1 MAIFWFTGQP
11 HAGKTTLAKHLKT
24 ALTIRNNLKLIY
36 MVDGDDLRRIIN
48 NKDYS
53 EDGRR
58 ENISKAYAIARF
70 LHKDDEHDVILAV
83 VSPFRDL
90 REDLKLDNNVVEV
103 YIHTS
108 DIRGR
113 ENFHVGNYEEPLI
126 DFISIDTSGVDEMTS
141 MNELLEK
148 IQQKHK
154 ENGN

>member
-1 MAIFWFTGQP
+1 MIYSFTGQP
-11 HAGKTTLAKHLKT
+11 HAGKTTLAKHLKNVLEFT
-24 ALTIRNNLKLIY
+24 NPEKKVFII
-36 MVDGDDLRRIIN
+36 DGDDLRRILN

-53 EDGRR
+53 EAGRR
-58 ENISKAYAIARF
+58 DNISKAYAIARF
-70 LHKDDEHDVILAV
+70 LHKDEEHDVILAV

-103 YIHTS
+103 YVHTT
-108 DIRGR
+108 DVRGR

-148 IQQKHK
+148 IQQKQK

>member
-1 MAIFWFTGQP
+1 MIYSFTGQP
-11 HAGKTTLAKHLKT
+11 HAGKTTLAKHLKNV
-24 ALTIRNNLKLIY
+24 LEFNNPEKKVFII
-36 MVDGDDLRRIIN
+36 DGDDLRKILN

-53 EDGRR
+53 EAGRR
-58 ENISKAYAIARF
+58 DNISKAYAIARY

-103 YIHTS
+103 YVHTS

-113 ENFHVGNYEEPLI
+113 ENFHVSNYEEPLI

-141 MNELLEK
+141 VNELLEK
-148 IQQKHK
+148 IKQKHK

>member
-1 MAIFWFTGQP
+1 MIYSFTGQP
-11 HAGKTTLAKHLKT
+11 HAGKTTLAKHLKNV
-24 ALTIRNNLKLIY
+24 LKFNNPEKKAFII
-36 MVDGDDLRRIIN
+36 DGDDLRKILN

-53 EDGRR
+53 EAGRR
-58 ENISKAYAIARF
+58 DNISKAYAIARY

-103 YIHTS
+103 YVHTS

-113 ENFHVGNYEEPLI
+113 ENFHVSNYEEPLI

-141 MNELLEK
+141 VNELLEK

>member
-1 MAIFWFTGQP
+1 MIYSFTGQP
-11 HAGKTTLAKHLKT
+11 HAGKTTLAKHLKNV
-24 ALTIRNNLKLIY
+24 LEFNNPEKKVFII
-36 MVDGDDLRRIIN
+36 DGDDLRRILN

-53 EDGRR
+53 DAGRR
-58 ENISKAYAIARF
+58 DNISKAYAIARF
-70 LHKDDEHDVILAV
+70 LHKDEENDVILAV

-103 YIHTS
+103 YVHTT

-126 DFISIDTSGVDEMTS
+126 DFLSIDTSGVDEMTS

>member
-1 MAIFWFTGQP
+1 MIYSFTGQP
-11 HAGKTTLAKHLKT
+11 HAGKTTLAKHLKNV
-24 ALTIRNNLKLIY
+24 LEFNNPEKKVFII
-36 MVDGDDLRRIIN
+36 DGDDLRKILN

-53 EDGRR
+53 EAGRR
-58 ENISKAYAIARF
+58 DNISKAYAIARY
-70 LHKDDEHDVILAV
+70 LHKDDEYDVILAV

-103 YIHTS
+103 YVHTS

-113 ENFHVGNYEEPLI
+113 ENFHVSNYEEPLI

-141 MNELLEK
+141 VNELLEK
-148 IQQKHK
+148 IKQKHK

>member
-1 MAIFWFTGQP
+1 MIYSFTGQP
-11 HAGKTTLAKHLKT
+11 HAGKTTLAKHLKNV
-24 ALTIRNNLKLIY
+24 LEFNNPEKKAFII
-36 MVDGDDLRRIIN
+36 DGDDLRKILN

-53 EDGRR
+53 EAGRR
-58 ENISKAYAIARF
+58 DNISKAYAIARY

-103 YIHTS
+103 YVHTS

-113 ENFHVGNYEEPLI
+113 ENFHVSNYEEPLT

-141 MNELLEK
+141 VNELLEK
-148 IQQKHK
+148 IKQKHK

>member
-1 MAIFWFTGQP
+1 MIYSFTGQP
-11 HAGKTTLAKHLKT
+11 HAGKTTLAKHLKNV
-24 ALTIRNNLKLIY
+24 LEFNNPEKKAFII
-36 MVDGDDLRRIIN
+36 DGDDLRKILN

-53 EDGRR
+53 EAGRR
-58 ENISKAYAIARF
+58 DNISKAYAIARY

-103 YIHTS
+103 YVHTS

-113 ENFHVGNYEEPLI
+113 ENFHVSNYEEPLI
-126 DFISIDTSGVDEMTS
+126 DFISIDTSDVDEMTS
-141 MNELLEK
+141 VNELLEK
-148 IQQKHK
+148 IKQKHK

>member
-1 MAIFWFTGQP
+1 MIYSFTGQP
-11 HAGKTTLAKHLKT
+11 HAGKTTLAKHLKNV
-24 ALTIRNNLKLIY
+24 LEFNNPEKKVFII
-36 MVDGDDLRRIIN
+36 DGDDLRRILN

-53 EDGRR
+53 EAGRR
-58 ENISKAYAIARF
+58 DNISKAYAIARF
-70 LHKDDEHDVILAV
+70 LHKDEENDVILAV

-103 YIHTS
+103 YVHTT

-126 DFISIDTSGVDEMTS
+126 DFLSIDTSGVDEMTS

-148 IQQKHK
+148 IQKKHK

>member
-1 MAIFWFTGQP
+1 MIYSFTGQP
-11 HAGKTTLAKHLKT
+11 HAGKTTLAKHLKNV
-24 ALTIRNNLKLIY
+24 LEFNNPEKKAFII
-36 MVDGDDLRRIIN
+36 DGDDLRKILN

-53 EDGRR
+53 EAGRR
-58 ENISKAYAIARF
+58 DNISKAYAIARY

-103 YIHTS
+103 YVHTS

-113 ENFHVGNYEEPLI
+113 ENFHVSNYEEPLI

-141 MNELLEK
+141 VNELLEK
-148 IQQKHK
+148 IKQKHK

>member
-1 MAIFWFTGQP
+1 MIYSFTGQP
-11 HAGKTTLAKHLKT
+11 HAGKTTLAKHLKNV
-24 ALTIRNNLKLIY
+24 LEFNNPEKKVFII
-36 MVDGDDLRRIIN
+36 DGDDLRKILN

-53 EDGRR
+53 EAGRR
-58 ENISKAYAIARF
+58 DNISKAYAIARY

-103 YIHTS
+103 YVHTS

-113 ENFHVGNYEEPLI
+113 ENFHVSNYEEPLI
-126 DFISIDTSGVDEMTS
+126 DFISIDTSDVDEMTS
-141 MNELLEK
+141 VNELLEK
-148 IQQKHK
+148 IKQKHK

>member
-1 MAIFWFTGQP
+1 MIYSFTGQP
-11 HAGKTTLAKHLKT
+11 HAGKTTLAKHLKNV
-24 ALTIRNNLKLIY
+24 LEFNNPEKKVFII
-36 MVDGDDLRRIIN
+36 DGDDLRRILN

-53 EDGRR
+53 EAGRR
-58 ENISKAYAIARF
+58 DNISKAYAIARF

>member
-1 MAIFWFTGQP
+1 MIYSFTGQP
-11 HAGKTTLAKHLKT
+11 HAGKTTLAKHLKNV
-24 ALTIRNNLKLIY
+24 LEFNNPEKKVFII
-36 MVDGDDLRRIIN
+36 DGDDLRKILK

-53 EDGRR
+53 DAGRR
-58 ENISKAYAIARF
+58 DNISKAYAIARF
-70 LHKDDEHDVILAV
+70 LHKDEENDVILAV

-103 YIHTS
+103 YVHTT

-126 DFISIDTSGVDEMTS
+126 DFISIDTSGVDEMTT

>member
-1 MAIFWFTGQP
+1 MIYSFTGQP
-11 HAGKTTLAKHLKT
+11 HAGKTTLAKHLKNV
-24 ALTIRNNLKLIY
+24 LEFNNPEKKVFII
-36 MVDGDDLRRIIN
+36 DGDDLRKILN

-53 EDGRR
+53 EAGRR
-58 ENISKAYAIARF
+58 DNISKAYAIARF
-70 LHKDDEHDVILAV
+70 LHKDEENDVILAV

-90 REDLKLDNNVVEV
+90 REDLKLDNNVIEV
-103 YIHTS
+103 YIHTT

-154 ENGN
+154 ENGK

>member
-1 MAIFWFTGQP
+1 MIYSFTGQP
-11 HAGKTTLAKHLKT
+11 HAGKTTLAKHLKNV
-24 ALTIRNNLKLIY
+24 LEFNNPEKKVFII
-36 MVDGDDLRRIIN
+36 DGDDLRKILN

-53 EDGRR
+53 EAGRR
-58 ENISKAYAIARF
+58 DNISKAYAIARF
-70 LHKDDEHDVILAV
+70 LHKDEEHDVILAV

-103 YIHTS
+103 YVHTT

-113 ENFHVGNYEEPLI
+113 EKFHVGNYEEPLI
-126 DFISIDTSGVDEMTS
+126 DFISINTSGVDEMTT

-148 IQQKHK
+148 IQQKQK

>member
-1 MAIFWFTGQP
+1 MIYSFTGQP
-11 HAGKTTLAKHLKT
+11 HAGKTTLAKHLKNV
-24 ALTIRNNLKLIY
+24 LEFNNPEKKVFII
-36 MVDGDDLRRIIN
+36 DGDDLRRILN

-53 EDGRR
+53 EAGRR
-58 ENISKAYAIARF
+58 DNISKAYAIARF

-103 YIHTS
+103 YVHTT

-126 DFISIDTSGVDEMTS
+126 DFLSIDTSGVDEMTS

-148 IQQKHK
+148 IQKKHK